1 MATSIKPKR
10 RALGKQLVM
19 QRQFRSQTEKPKKG
33 KGSYNRK
40 AFKKAS
46 KYSNSGAFF
55 MTDVNLCV
63 TVKAA

>member
-1 MATSIKPKR
+1 MATSLKPKR

-40 AFKKAS
+40 AIKKAS
-46 KYSNSGAFF
+46 KYSCSEAFF
-55 MTDVNLCV
+55 MAEIDLRT
-63 TVKAA
+63 TMKAA

>member
-1 MATSIKPKR
+1 MVTSTKPKR

-33 KGSYNRK
+33 KGSYSRK

-46 KYSNSGAFF
+46 KYSCSEAFF
-55 MTDVNLCV
+55 MVHLKRAIH
-63 TVKAA
+63 VKTA